1 MLDSQTRK
9 KLEEMVKERIKT
21 IRNSDEAYIYV
32 KTSKEKIKSI
42 EVIKMGITERV
53 QIMTFQ
59 FLLGCFIFP
68 PYAFL
73 CVAILIFQ
81 FLLGCFFFS

>member
-9 KLEEMVKERIKT
+9 KLEEIVKERIKT

-53 QIMTFQ
+53 QIMTENENVLLLTLAQ
-59 FLLGCFIFP
+59 FLMKSVEVRKDDQIKKYIG
-68 PYAFL
+68 
-73 CVAILIFQ
+73 
-81 FLLGCFFFS
+81 S

>member
-1 MLDSQTRK
+1 MLDSQTRR

-53 QIMTFQ
+53 QIMTENENVLLLTLAQ
-59 FLLGCFIFP
+59 FLMKSVEVRKDEQIKKYIG
-68 PYAFL
+68 
-73 CVAILIFQ
+73 
-81 FLLGCFFFS
+81 S

>member
-1 MLDSQTRK
+1 MLDSQTRR
-9 KLEEMVKERIKT
+9 KLEEIVKERIKT

-53 QIMTFQ
+53 QIMTENENVLLLTLAQ
-59 FLLGCFIFP
+59 FLMKSVEVRKDDQIKKYIG
-68 PYAFL
+68 
-73 CVAILIFQ
+73 
-81 FLLGCFFFS
+81 S

>member
-1 MLDSQTRK
+1 MLDSQTRR
-9 KLEEMVKERIKT
+9 KLEEIVKERIKT

-53 QIMTFQ
+53 QIMTENENVLLLTLAQ
-59 FLLGCFIFP
+59 FLMKSVEVRKGEQIKK
-68 PYAFL
+68 Y
-73 CVAILIFQ
+73 I
-81 FLLGCFFFS
+81 GS

>member
-1 MLDSQTRK
+1 MLDSQTRR

-53 QIMTFQ
+53 QITTEKENVLLLTLAQ
-59 FLLGCFIFP
+59 FLMKSVEVRKGEQIKK
-68 PYAFL
+68 Y
-73 CVAILIFQ
+73 I
-81 FLLGCFFFS
+81 GS

>member
-1 MLDSQTRK
+1 MLDSQTRR

-53 QIMTFQ
+53 QITTENENVLLLTLAQ
-59 FLLGCFIFP
+59 FLMKSVEVRKDEQIKKYIG
-68 PYAFL
+68 
-73 CVAILIFQ
+73 
-81 FLLGCFFFS
+81 S

>member
-1 MLDSQTRK
+1 MLDSQTRR

-21 IRNSDEAYIYV
+21 IRNSDETYIYV

-53 QIMTFQ
+53 QIMTENENVLLLTLAQ
-59 FLLGCFIFP
+59 FLMKSVEVRKDDQIKKYIG
-68 PYAFL
+68 
-73 CVAILIFQ
+73 
-81 FLLGCFFFS
+81 S

>member
-1 MLDSQTRK
+1 MLDSQTRR

-53 QIMTFQ
+53 QIMTENENVLLLTLAQ
-59 FLLGCFIFP
+59 FLMKSVEVRKDDQIKKYIG
-68 PYAFL
+68 
-73 CVAILIFQ
+73 
-81 FLLGCFFFS
+81 S

>member
-53 QIMTFQ
+53 QIMTENENVLLLTLAQ
-59 FLLGCFIFP
+59 FLMKSVEVRKDDQIKKYIG
-68 PYAFL
+68 
-73 CVAILIFQ
+73 
-81 FLLGCFFFS
+81 S